1 MNDKNFINNVIPP
14 MINFLKNWKFEKEQE
29 GLIPTVELLL
39 EELNQNNEQRNYNN
53 QTSNSTGK

>member
-1 MNDKNFINNVIPP
+1 

-39 EELNQNNEQRNYNN
+39 EELNQNNEQRTNN
-53 QTSNSTGK
+53 N